1 MHSVQYTY
9 WQLITALFMCIGN
22 KINYIEIEKKNK
34 IKTKNKS
41 SIPCSPH
48 LTLCNYDRWMVGDQ
62 ILIAVL

>member
-34 IKTKNKS
+34 IKTKTKAAFRVPLILPCVTTTDGWSEIKS
-41 SIPCSPH
+41 S
-48 LTLCNYDRWMVGDQ
+48 
-62 ILIAVL
+62 

>member
-1 MHSVQYTY
+1 
-9 WQLITALFMCIGN
+9 MCIGN

-48 LTLCNYDRWMVGDQ
+48 LTLCDYDRWMVGDQ